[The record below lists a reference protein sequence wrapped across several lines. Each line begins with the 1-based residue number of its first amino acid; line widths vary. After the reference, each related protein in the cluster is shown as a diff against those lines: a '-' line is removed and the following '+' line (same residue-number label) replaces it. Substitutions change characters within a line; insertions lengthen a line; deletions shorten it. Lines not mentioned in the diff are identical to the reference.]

1 MTARTP
7 LLPLAICAAIM
18 LLDGIDLAAMP
29 LALPHVAAEWSVA
42 PERLGFVLSAVL
54 IGLGAGAFLLAPYGD
69 KYGRRVMI
77 VSGLGLLAVSTLGT
91 ALSGSI
97 TALFVWRFATG
108 LGLGICLPNVTA
120 MTAEIAPRHFR
131 AGAMTAISCA
141 VPVGGLLAGL
151 IAPVLVERWG
161 WHSLFVG
168 PAILTGL
175 LVLAAL
181 LWLPSS
187 QHAQDA
193 PPVTRAPML
202 APLTRPYWRASAVF
216 IGLYTTNALVLY
228 LLSSWLPAILPDV
241 GFTLADAARLTAFT
255 QAGGLIGG
263 LGLAFFLDRGKT
275 VATLLAAYAAAIAAL
290 VAIGFV
296 APQFW
301 VWAAA
306 MVVVGLGSSGT
317 HLALMAVGASFY
329 PPAMLSTAI
338 GLAVAVARVGA
349 VAGPL
354 VGAALLGWGFDVQQF
369 LLAATV
375 PLALCALGVLLVPT
389 VRKPAEP

>member
-1 MTARTP
+1 M
-7 LLPLAICAAIM
+7 
-18 LLDGIDLAAMP
+18 
-29 LALPHVAAEWSVA
+29 
-42 PERLGFVLSAVL
+42 
-54 IGLGAGAFLLAPYGD
+54 
-69 KYGRRVMI
+69 
-77 VSGLGLLAVSTLGT
+77 
-91 ALSGSI
+91 
-97 TALFVWRFATG
+97 
-108 LGLGICLPNVTA
+108 PNVTA
-120 MTAEIAPRHFR
+120 MTAEIAPRRFR
-131 AGAMTAISCA
+131 AGAMTAISCT

-151 IAPVLVERWG
+151 ISPLLVDRWG

-175 LVLAAL
+175 LVVAAL
-181 LWLPSS
+181 VWLPSS
-187 QHAQDA
+187 QKTQAEAHDA
-193 PPVTRAPML
+193 PPVARAPML

-275 VATLLAAYAAAIAAL
+275 VITLLAAYSAAIASL
-290 VAIGFV
+290 VAIGFA
-296 APQFW
+296 APEFW
-301 VWAAA
+301 IWAGA
-306 MVVVGLGSSGT
+306 MIIIGLGSSGT

-354 VGAALLGWGFDVQQF
+354 VGAAFLDWGFSVPQF
-369 LLAATV
+369 LLAAAV
-375 PLALCALGVLLVPT
+375 PLAICAAGVLLVPT
-389 VRKPAEP
+389 VRKPTEP